1 MPRNLDRRV
10 ETVFPIE
17 DSGLR
22 TYLRHDVLETYLR
35 DTVNAW
41 ELLPD
46 GTYVRVLPAPGEA
59 PFDCQAYFLNMEPQ
73 MNR

>member
-17 DSGLR
+17 DPGLR
-22 TYLRHDVLETYLR
+22 GYLRQDVLEAYLR
-35 DTVNAW
+35 DTVNAH
-41 ELLPD
+41 ELLAD
-46 GTYVRVLPAPGEA
+46 GSYVRVLPAPGEA
-59 PFDCQAYFLNMEPQ
+59 PFDCQAHFLNTESQ